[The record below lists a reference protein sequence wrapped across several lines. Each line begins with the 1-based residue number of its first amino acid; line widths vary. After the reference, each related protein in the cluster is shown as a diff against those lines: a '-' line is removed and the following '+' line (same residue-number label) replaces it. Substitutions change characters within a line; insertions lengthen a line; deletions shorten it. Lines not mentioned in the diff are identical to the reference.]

1 MFVESIEVASTALSA
16 IELSEKIIPTFIK
29 ILRLLKNGQVTIAIF
44 GAGGSGKSTLGK
56 LFSGDLEPISLS
68 HSYQE
73 SVTIE
78 KYKLEG
84 NAFGSFLVAPGQE
97 RRQDTWSDMLRSISS
112 GKVQIV
118 INVAA
123 WGCHS
128 FQDFRYSEHRL
139 FHEGMSLDQ
148 FIGLYLDD
156 RRSRELDVLRT
167 LEPHLSVANSRKL
180 ILITLITKQD
190 LWWNERL
197 DVQRYYTQGPYE
209 QIIQNIRNRLGS
221 SNFIH
226 EYMSASLVMEN
237 FLSGSGEMLIPV
249 TQGYDQR
256 LKAANMRHFLN
267 AIEKHLNVSLNLN
280 DG

>member
-16 IELSEKIIPTFIK
+16 IELSEKIMPTFFK
-29 ILRLLKNGQVTIAIF
+29 ILRLLRNGQVTIAVF

-56 LFSGDLEPISLS
+56 LFSGDLEPISLF

-73 SVTIE
+73 SVAIE
-78 KYKLEG
+78 KYQLDG
-84 NAFGSFLVAPGQE
+84 NAFGSLIVAPGQE
-97 RRQDTWSDMLRSISS
+97 RRQDTWGDMLRYISS

-118 INVAA
+118 LNVAA

-139 FHEGMSLDQ
+139 FQEGMSLSQ

-167 LEPHLSVANSRKL
+167 LQPHLSIANSRKL

-197 DVQRYYTQGPYE
+197 EVKRYYTQGPYE
-209 QIIQNIRNRLGS
+209 GAIQNIRNRLGS

-267 AIEKHLNVSLNLN
+267 AIEKHLDVSLNLN
-280 DG
+280 NG